1 MRSCRSS
8 LRRSGHGSGGRR
20 LAGSLGVLCRGALAG
35 LVLAS
40 GTPQARAATLLTWD
54 ITTTTGATSGSAASA
69 LVVGVTG
76 SVMSSGPG
84 TTTGNAGSGGSNGSP
99 SNSWNRTYG
108 NVTTSAT
115 AALAAGNFI
124 EWTTTAAA
132 GYTVTFNGL
141 TGMNLAKTST
151 GPDQA
156 SLFYSTDGGLSFL
169 QTGSAVTVTG
179 TLVSAAPAFGSMM
192 ASTPIVLDGG
202 GSGASLVWRLAAY
215 GGGASRLG
223 IGKAATDDFSMLG
236 TVTGG
241 AARNL
246 TWVGTSGNGLW
257 DTDTANT
264 PWTTG
269 SAATFFATNDNV
281 TFATSGTVAVAA
293 GVAAGSVAVSNASG
307 VLRLEN
313 NGFSGTTLTKSGAG
327 TLVLAAANTLSGGV
341 TVTGGTLVP
350 AASGAVGSQA
360 FGLNGGTLAFTDPAV
375 TSLTNAYSTG
385 TAGGTINV
393 PAGSATMGGVGT
405 ALGTQSG
412 TGIARGDSRTF
423 NTLTKTGT
431 GTLVLTGNLGAQMS
445 YDTVA
450 GNVSTSG
457 GINLQIP
464 QGVVE
469 ISGNRTWN
477 LATGTAVT
485 TGSTTFNG
493 MQWDGNVNMRGGTIQ
508 INGGNILGSGT
519 INVGLPGDAP
529 SANTLSGRLNF
540 AAPSI
545 ANTVS
550 IADGFTLTLTSNI
563 SSSIRLTGQVLGGPT
578 TTITNGGNGTATLTG
593 TVPSTFAGTFVVS
606 GSQGGMSLTPQVMA
620 SATKVTNNNALTI
633 ANSVASATT
642 STLIEGT
649 GSVLINGSQKVTIT
663 GSNTYGGGTR
673 VASDVGIVKLWDG
686 STGSLGSGGVT
697 ASGPDGRIFWDGP
710 ETTITFDTAVNT
722 GNLPTER
729 LGFAGTGKTYVLTGQ
744 VSGTGWLRSSSGA
757 VLDLR
762 QQTATSN
769 TNLGGVEIGNAT
781 VIASSDENLGGG
793 AIAFTGTSS
802 LLVVKA
808 SGTLSRPITI
818 GVTSGSAIAAQIDTE
833 GNTVT
838 LSGSVSDTPLTTG
851 GGLVKLGSGRLTL
864 AQPATYSGPTQI
876 AAGTLA
882 LTGGTLAGVVSGSG
896 SLVKTG
902 SGTLSL
908 AAANTLTGSTT
919 VQAGRLQL
927 GNAAALASS
936 KVVPL
941 AGGTVTLTPSLQ
953 TTVGGLAPNAGGLV
967 DVGSGMVTVAAG
979 LSAPDM
985 VTAIVTGLGDGSW
998 NGASGITSSA
1008 AATSGG
1014 DRTVGWLDNGDGT
1027 VTFAFAAA
1035 GDTNLDWQV
1044 DIIDAANFLAGGKF
1058 DTGSPASWNEGDF
1071 TYDGVVDILDAAS
1084 FLSNGLF
1091 DAGPYNAPPPA
1102 ASITAVPEPSTWALL
1117 AAGVVAL
1124 GIGRRRR
1131 TAARRRLGHATLAAS
1146 LAVLVACVGGA
1157 RADTLVQFLITTA
1170 TTGATTMPGSV
1181 TTVTGL
1187 SSTVMT
1193 GSGGTTTT
1201 GNTTSPAGTWNRT
1214 YPNIQ
1219 ATGTGSLA
1227 AGNWITWTTTAAS
1240 GYEFSINGLT
1250 GLNINRTSTGP
1261 TTAGLFYSTDGGS
1274 SFQQTGGDFTTST
1287 TLTSAAATFSTT
1299 MSSTPIKLL
1308 SGTTGIVWRLVGFG
1322 SGISRMGIGTSDAVD
1337 FTMLGTV
1344 DVTPALNLTWAAP
1357 GGTGTWDTT
1366 PANQVWTNNSG
1377 GAATPF
1383 TNGDNVTFA
1392 GTGGVVTVSGTVSPG
1407 TLAVTNAS
1415 GTYQMTGGTIRA
1427 TGAATKSGAG
1437 TLVLNT
1443 SGSYSLGWSVTGGTI
1458 QPAAAGALGTA
1469 AVTIDG
1475 ATLAVSQA
1483 AVGSLTNNL
1492 TIGSGGATFAAGT
1505 DVTFSGAITGATGN
1519 RVVKTGTGNLTLS
1532 GQFGTQSSAPM
1543 ELDLTTGVTT
1553 LSGGQKNLTGTNNWD
1568 SAVTL
1573 AGATVHLHG
1582 GSITGSGT
1590 ITNTNAASKFISRL
1604 NAGAV
1609 TVTNPIVTNDTL
1621 TIESP
1626 NGTNRLTM
1634 AGAISGSGGL
1644 SLIGNGPKSLD
1655 GVNTYAGPTSI
1666 TAGNLRVNG
1675 SITNDS
1681 TVTVGGGA
1689 QLGGNGSINSTTT
1702 LQTNSTLSLVDGVGA
1717 SALTFGK
1724 GLAADASSTT
1734 QWYLLSNTDAGA
1746 AAGSPLGYSQTR
1758 VTGGNLTLTSG
1769 ATINL
1774 NFQYLVSG
1782 TQVSTVLWSDPF
1794 WSASH
1799 SWRVT
1804 DFSGSGTATVA
1815 NYTISGTTFADSTGA
1830 LLDLTTQGSFSIA
1843 NDGQD
1848 VFLLFT
1854 AVPEPTTTVAA
1865 ASTAVLA
1872 LLMLRRRR

>member
-1 MRSCRSS
+1 M
-8 LRRSGHGSGGRR
+8 
-20 LAGSLGVLCRGALAG
+20 ASLGGLCRGALAG
-35 LVLAS
+35 LVLVA
-40 GTPQARAATLLTWD
+40 GMPHAHAATLLTWD

-76 SVMSSGPG
+76 STLSAGPG

-99 SNSWNRTYG
+99 SNTWNRTYG
-108 NVTTSAT
+108 TVTTSAT

-124 EWTTTAAA
+124 EWTTTAAP
-132 GYTVTFNGL
+132 GYTVAFNGL

-156 SLFYSTDGGLSFL
+156 TLFYSTDGGLNFV
-169 QTGSAVTVTG
+169 QTGSSVPVTG
-179 TLVSAAPAFGSMM
+179 TLTSAAPAFGSTML
-192 ASTPIVLDGG
+192 ATPIVLAGG
-202 GSGASLVWRLAAY
+202 GSGASILWRIAAY
-215 GGGASRLG
+215 GGGANRMG
-223 IGKAATDDFSMLG
+223 IGKAATDDFSLLG

-246 TWVGTSGNGLW
+246 TWVGTAGSGVW
-257 DTDTANT
+257 DTDPANT
-264 PWTTG
+264 AWTTG
-269 SAATFFATNDNV
+269 SSTAAFATNDNV
-281 TFATSGTVAVAA
+281 SFTTAGTVTVGA

-341 TVTGGTLVP
+341 TVAGGTLVP
-350 AASGAVGSQA
+350 AAAGAFGSQPL
-360 FGLNGGTLAFTDPAV
+360 GLNGGTLAFADPAV
-375 TSLTNAYSTG
+375 ASMSNAYSTG
-385 TAGGTINV
+385 TAGGTISV
-393 PAGSATMGGVGT
+393 PDGSATISGVGT
-405 ALGTQSG
+405 ALGTQAG
-412 TGIARGDSRTF
+412 AGIPRGDSRTF

-445 YDTVA
+445 YDPAA

-464 QGVVE
+464 QGAIE

-477 LATGTAVT
+477 LATGTSVT
-485 TGSTTFNG
+485 SGSTTFNG

-508 INGGNILGSGT
+508 VNGGNIQGSGT
-519 INVGLPGDAP
+519 INVGLPGDFP
-529 SANTLSGRLNF
+529 SANTLKSRLNF

-550 IADGFTLTLTSNI
+550 IADGFTLTLESNVG
-563 SSSIRLTGQVLGGPT
+563 SSIRLTGSILGGPT
-578 TTITNGGNGTATLTG
+578 TTITNAGNGTATLTG
-593 TVPSTFAGTFVVS
+593 TVPSTFAGTFVVT

-620 SATKVTNNNALTI
+620 SAAKVTNNNALTI
-633 ANSVASATT
+633 TNSVASATT
-642 STLIEGT
+642 STLLEGT
-649 GSVLINGSQKVTIT
+649 GSVLVNGGQKVTIT

-686 STGSLGSGGVT
+686 STGSLGSGGIA

-710 ETTITFDTAVNT
+710 ETTITFDTPVNT

-744 VSGTGWLRSSSGA
+744 VSGTGWLRASSGA

-762 QQTATSN
+762 QQTAATN

-781 VIASSDENLGGG
+781 AIANGDENLGGG
-793 AIAFTGTSS
+793 AVNFTGTSS

-808 SGTLSRPITI
+808 SGTISRPITV
-818 GVTSGSAIAAQIDTE
+818 GVTSGSGIAAQIDTE
-833 GNTVT
+833 ANTIT
-838 LSGSVSDTPLTTG
+838 LSGSVSDTALTTG

-864 AQPATYSGPTQI
+864 AQPASYSGPTQI
-876 AAGTLA
+876 AAGSLA
-882 LTGGTLAGVVSGSG
+882 VTSGTLAGIVSGSG
-896 SLVKTG
+896 ALVKSG

-908 AAANTLTGSTT
+908 SGANTLTGSTT
-919 VQAGRLQL
+919 VQGGRLQL
-927 GNAAALASS
+927 ASGAALASS
-936 KVVPL
+936 RLVPL
-941 AGGTVTLTPSLQ
+941 AGGTVSLTPYLQ

-967 DVGSGMVTVAAG
+967 DVGNGMVTVAAG
-979 LSAPDM
+979 LSAADL

-998 NGASGITSSA
+998 NGTSGITSSTA
-1008 AATSGG
+1008 AASGG
-1014 DRTVGWLDNGDGT
+1014 DRTVGWLDNGDGS

-1058 DTGSPASWNEGDF
+1058 DSGSPATWNEGDF

-1091 DAGPYNAPPPA
+1091 DAGPYNATPGQA
-1102 ASITAVPEPSTWALL
+1102 GAIAAVPEPSTWALL
-1117 AAGVVAL
+1117 AAGAVAV

-1131 TAARRRLGHATLAAS
+1131 PAGSRRLGHAA
-1146 LAVLVACVGGA
+1146 LAVSIAMLVTCFGTA

-1187 SSTVMT
+1187 SSTLMT

-1227 AGNWITWTTTAAS
+1227 TGNWITWTTTAS
-1240 GYEFSINGLT
+1240 TGYEYSFNGLT

-1261 TTAGLFYSTDGGS
+1261 TTAGLFYSTDGGVN
-1274 SFQQTGGDFTTST
+1274 FAQTGGNFTTST

-1415 GTYQMTGGTIRA
+1415 GTYQFMGGSVRA

-1437 TLVLNT
+1437 TLVLAS
-1443 SGSYSLGWSVTGGTI
+1443 SGSYALGWAVTGGTI
-1458 QPAAAGALGTA
+1458 VPDATGALGSA

-1475 ATLAVSQA
+1475 ATLAVTNA
-1483 AVGSLTNNL
+1483 AVGTLSNNL
-1492 TIGSGGATFAAGT
+1492 TIGSGGATIAAGS
-1505 DVTFSGAITGATGN
+1505 DVTFSGAITGATGA

-1532 GQFGTQSSAPM
+1532 GQFGTQSSAPL
-1543 ELDLTTGVTT
+1543 ELDLAAGTTT
-1553 LSGGQKNLTGTNNWD
+1553 LSGGQKNVTGTNNWD
-1568 SAVTL
+1568 AAVTL

-1604 NAGAV
+1604 NAGAA

-1644 SLIGNGPKSLD
+1644 SVIGNGPKSLD

-1666 TAGNLRVNG
+1666 TAGSLRVNG

-1689 QLGGNGSINSTTT
+1689 QLGGNGAINSNTT
-1702 LQTNSTLSLVDGVGA
+1702 LQANATLSLVDGVGA

-1724 GLAADASSTT
+1724 GLAVDPSTTT
-1734 QWYLLSNTDAGA
+1734 QWYLLANTDSSGA
-1746 AAGSPLGYSQTR
+1746 AGTPTGYSQLR
-1758 VTGGNLTLTSG
+1758 VGGGNLTIPAS
-1769 ATINL
+1769 APINL
-1774 NFQYLVSG
+1774 NFQYLVGG
-1782 TQVSTVLWSDPF
+1782 TQASTVAWSDPF

-1799 SWRVT
+1799 SWKVT

-1815 NYTISGTTFADSTGA
+1815 NYTISGTTFADSTGT

-1872 LLMLRRRR
+1872 LLMLRRRA